1 MLLRLLRTFVPGRIR
16 KFLLGGEPISI
27 ESSLAVPELLDRIRS
42 GMNSTFGFRV
52 GAAGYTIGH
61 NVHVGWQDSAFVH
74 DGFVPVFHGQ
84 IKQDGSGSVITG
96 RFSGGYFGR
105 VFMWI
110 WTGGIVL
117 FSIFFVWTIIMPLGG
132 WALLRIGDWMIGLG
146 EKMSPGREQA
156 VIDHLRLLSGPTNE
170 EAV

>member
-1 MLLRLLRTFVPGRIR
+1 
-16 KFLLGGEPISI
+16 
-27 ESSLAVPELLDRIRS
+27 
-42 GMNSTFGFRV
+42 
-52 GAAGYTIGH
+52 
-61 NVHVGWQDSAFVH
+61 
-74 DGFVPVFHGQ
+74 
-84 IKQDGSGSVITG
+84 
-96 RFSGGYFGR
+96 
-105 VFMWI
+105 
-110 WTGGIVL
+110 VL